1 MTGEERRIKI
11 IAELEKAKVPVSAS
25 AFAKKFTVSRQI
37 IVGDI
42 ALLRAAGF
50 AVRATSK
57 GYVLVN
63 DQQSD
68 YHGKVVC
75 QHQPAQT
82 AAELTLIV
90 SLGASVIDV
99 AVEHEFYGELV
110 GNLDI
115 KTKSDVQ
122 NFVKVIEQG
131 KVRLLSDLTGGIH
144 IHTIGCRD
152 QQHFSEVEQ
161 ALAENGFLY
170 KD

>member
-1 MTGEERRIKI
+1 MIGEERRMKI

-57 GYVLVN
+57 GYVLVS
-63 DQQSD
+63 DKQSD
-68 YHGKVVC
+68 YRGKVVC
-75 QHQPAQT
+75 QHRPEQT
-82 AAELTLIV
+82 AAELALIV
-90 SLGASVIDV
+90 SLGGSVIDV

-115 KTKSDVQ
+115 KTESDVQ
-122 NFVKVIEQG
+122 NFVKVIAQG

-144 IHTIGCRD
+144 LHTIGCRD
-152 QQHFSEVEQ
+152 QLHFREIEQ
-161 ALAENGFLY
+161 ALSEKGFLY
-170 KD
+170 QE